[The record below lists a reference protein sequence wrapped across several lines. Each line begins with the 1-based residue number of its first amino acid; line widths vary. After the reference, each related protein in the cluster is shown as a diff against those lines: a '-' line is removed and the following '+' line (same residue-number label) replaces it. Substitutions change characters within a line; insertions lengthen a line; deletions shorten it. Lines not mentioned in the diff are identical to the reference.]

1 MCECAN
7 VLESK
12 EPYKRDDIL
21 QKRPIILSEMR
32 FKRASASVA
41 FEKTSLVCVN
51 LQMCSSEDVFVQ
63 ILSVHVYIPFVTV
76 IGLFCKRAL

>member
-21 QKRPIILSEMR
+21 QKRPVILFEMR
-32 FKRASASVA
+32 FNRASASVA
-41 FEKTSLVCVN
+41 FEKTSLVCANV
-51 LQMCSSEDVFVQ
+51 QICSSEDVCMQ
-63 ILSVHVYIPFVTV
+63 I
-76 IGLFCKRAL
+76 